1 MTMIPTR
8 KVWLCLAIA
17 TVLLGLG
24 TFVLFFRKPVEPTYD
39 PHENSFSDASDA
51 LQQTLIVPT
60 LDTPIPENRSAIWC
74 SSFQLA
80 WNQLKTIGEGPIQL
94 ENAQTI
100 ADRLNRGE
108 QTEDDLDPQHVYAT
122 AGFVKDGI
130 VPRIHAD
137 LAKKFPDWPAPQFDV
152 PADGAVAYG
161 YMTAHVAFKVPFFD
175 NDEPFLFTDSAGK
188 KTPVKSFGIRKKDDY
203 AYQQLRDQVQVL
215 HFSEDVFWTDKEG
228 SEFIV
233 DPCKDSRPYQMI
245 LARIER
251 NPTLADAL
259 ADVQEKIT
267 KSPTEGH
274 RARCNPRDTLLIPAM
289 HWQVSHHFKELE
301 GRDKRFHNAPLK
313 DLFLDTA
320 LQSIQFRLDR
330 SGAQLAS
337 EAKLYVKPGASYF
350 NFNRPFLIILKKRDA
365 KQPFFVMWV
374 DNPELLDR

>member
-1 MTMIPTR
+1 MNPTR
-8 KVWLCLAIA
+8 KLWLCVAVPVALLA
-17 TVLLGLG
+17 LG
-24 TFVLFFRKPVEPTYD
+24 TFLFFRKPLEPTYAARQ
-39 PHENSFSDASDA
+39 NSFSDTSEA

-60 LDTPIPENRSAIWC
+60 LDTPIPENRSAVWC

-80 WNQLKTIGEGPIQL
+80 WNQLKIIAEGPVQL
-94 ENAQTI
+94 QNAQGV

-108 QTEDDLDPQHVYAT
+108 QTEDDLNAQDVYAM

-130 VPRIHAD
+130 IPKIHAD
-137 LAKKFPDWPAPQFDV
+137 LAKKFPDRPAPELDV
-152 PADGAVAYG
+152 PADGAVAYA
-161 YMTAHVAFKVPFFD
+161 YMTAHVGFKVPFFD
-175 NDEPFLFTDSAGK
+175 NDEPFLFTDSSGK

-203 AYQQLRDQVQVL
+203 AYQQLRDQVHVL
-215 HFSEDVFWTDKEG
+215 YFSEDVFWADREG

-233 DPCKDSRPYQMI
+233 DPCKYSEPYQMI
-245 LARIER
+245 LARTER
-251 NPTLADAL
+251 KPTLADTL
-259 ADVQEKIT
+259 ASVQDKIT

-301 GRDKRFHNAPLK
+301 GRDKRFDNAPLK
-313 DLFLDTA
+313 GLFLDTA

-337 EAKLYVKPGASYF
+337 EAKVYVKPGASYF

-374 DNPELLDR
+374 DNTELLDR